1 MGLLIEIAIF
11 VTKTLLG
18 LLNKYKTWR
27 KCFFCR
33 SDIFIFRYRTHDILE
48 IQDMK
53 PAMMFYFNV
62 TDIQI

>member
-27 KCFFCR
+27 KCFFAEVTFLF
-33 SDIFIFRYRTHDILE
+33 SDIELMIYLKSRI
-48 IQDMK
+48 
-53 PAMMFYFNV
+53 
-62 TDIQI
+62 